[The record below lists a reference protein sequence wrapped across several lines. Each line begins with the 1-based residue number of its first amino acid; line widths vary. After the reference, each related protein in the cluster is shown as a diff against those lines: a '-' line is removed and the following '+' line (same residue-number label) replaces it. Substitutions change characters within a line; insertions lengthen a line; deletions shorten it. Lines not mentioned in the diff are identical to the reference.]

1 MKVISITKEYS
12 ADFDSVIALGNFDG
26 VHVGHRELIV
36 NCVKMARD
44 MGVKS
49 SVLIFKNHTNTI
61 LEDKNDDLIT
71 LNEDKDEILKSIGI
85 DVIYEIEFTKDF
97 MSLSPEDFVVK
108 FLKENLRIRGIVVG
122 FDYKFGYKA
131 MGNVELLKSLSS
143 TEDFKLKVI
152 EPVYVGDKLVSSTL
166 IRNKIKE
173 GNVREAM
180 EMLGH
185 PFTIKGV
192 VVSGKNLATKMNY
205 PTANLKFSSSYLVP
219 KFGVYDT
226 NVIINGKTYKGATS
240 VGTNPTTRDE
250 ELKIETFILDFHE
263 DIYGKE
269 ISVEFIDFIRPE
281 MVFSSVEELFTQI
294 GKDVERVKNR

>member
-49 SVLIFKNHTNTI
+49 SVLIFKNHTNTV
-61 LEDKNDDLIT
+61 LEHKNDDLIT
-71 LNEDKDEILKSIGI
+71 LNDDKDEILKSIGI
-85 DVIYEIEFTKDF
+85 DIIYEIEFTKDF
-97 MSLSPEDFVVK
+97 MSMSPEDFVIK
-108 FLKENLRIRGIVVG
+108 FLNENLRIKGIVVG
-122 FDYKFGYKA
+122 FDYRFGYKA
-131 MGNVELLKSLSS
+131 MGNAELLKSLST
-143 TEDFKLKVI
+143 TENFKLKVI
-152 EPVYVGDKLVSSTL
+152 EPVHVGDKLVSSTL
-166 IRNKIKE
+166 IRNEIKD
-173 GNVREAM
+173 GNVKEAM

-192 VVSGKNLATKMNY
+192 VVRGKNLATKMNY
-205 PTANLKFSSSYLVP
+205 PTANLKFSSSYVVP

-226 NVIINGKTYKGATS
+226 NVIINGKSYKGATS
-240 VGTNPTTRDE
+240 VGTNPTTHDE
-250 ELKIETFILDFHE
+250 ELKIETFIIDFHE
-263 DIYGKE
+263 DIYGKK
-269 ISVEFIDFIRPE
+269 IAVEFIDFIRPE
-281 MVFSSVEELFTQI
+281 MIFNSVEELFTQI

>member
-1 MKVISITKEYS
+1 
-12 ADFDSVIALGNFDG
+12 
-26 VHVGHRELIV
+26 
-36 NCVKMARD
+36 
-44 MGVKS
+44 
-49 SVLIFKNHTNTI
+49 
-61 LEDKNDDLIT
+61 
-71 LNEDKDEILKSIGI
+71 
-85 DVIYEIEFTKDF
+85 
-97 MSLSPEDFVVK
+97 
-108 FLKENLRIRGIVVG
+108 
-122 FDYKFGYKA
+122 
-131 MGNVELLKSLSS
+131 
-143 TEDFKLKVI
+143 
-152 EPVYVGDKLVSSTL
+152 
-166 IRNKIKE
+166 
-173 GNVREAM
+173 
-180 EMLGH
+180 MLGH

-205 PTANLKFSSSYLVP
+205 PTANLKFSSSYVVP

-240 VGTNPTTRDE
+240 VGTNPTTHDE